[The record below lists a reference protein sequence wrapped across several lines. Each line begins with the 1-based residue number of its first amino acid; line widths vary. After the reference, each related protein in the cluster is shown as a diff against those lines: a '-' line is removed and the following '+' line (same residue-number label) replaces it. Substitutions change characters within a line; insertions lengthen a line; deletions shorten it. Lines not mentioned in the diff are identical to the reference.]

1 VSGYRSTRGAPSWN
15 RRKCLLPHRRLEDF
29 RGRVPPRIA
38 TTTVAATENGL
49 LGFVT
54 VHDAEVEGGR
64 LPVPSRRYEK
74 SLRPAS

>member
-1 VSGYRSTRGAPSWN
+1 
-15 RRKCLLPHRRLEDF
+15 
-29 RGRVPPRIA
+29 VPPRIA